1 MSIPLEEWPRKPIV
15 VNAVLTLF
23 GSRRDVVYTA
33 PYPSYDHAQLQQRN
47 FALMALGRGLE
58 SALWILIILFFSGAI
73 IGLTFTSVEQM
84 ELGDNAYARTLWYPI
99 YAIVAGFMVLQ
110 LPGVLRLVSRNPL
123 IIVCVL
129 WLGLTFLWSIDPG
142 VTLRRAVAL
151 MMTTLAGLVFAARY
165 DWNEMVQRIAIA
177 VFILCLITIAVALGN
192 PARGIMQEIH
202 VGAWRGPWVEKN
214 YLGGI
219 MAKGFAVALCAFA
232 MQPKRFW
239 IWIPTGALCFLLMLL
254 STSKTALLAAM
265 GCFAIFLVIRVFR
278 RFPFL
283 RVPVIWAVVAGI
295 TGLTLLLTVGFEWAL
310 SLIGKDPTLTGRTDI
325 WILLF
330 RAIELKYWFGYGY
343 GVFWLDEL
351 GPSYETRMVLQ
362 WPVPTAH
369 NGWLDSWLSGG
380 LVIILLFT
388 ALLGLTA
395 IKSLTRIKTGGVETY
410 WVVLSLFFF
419 VLFSLSESAILQ
431 QNDISWFLF
440 VATTAKLWAGDPA
453 WWRPG
458 SRGERDG
465 TVAKVA
471 IYRGPERRRSFY
483 S

>member
-1 MSIPLEEWPRKPIV
+1 M
-15 VNAVLTLF
+15 A
-23 GSRRDVVYTA
+23 YTA
-33 PYPSYDHAQLQQRN
+33 PYNGYDHAHLQQRN
-47 FALMALGRGLE
+47 YALMGLGRGIE
-58 SALWILIILFFSGAI
+58 SAVWVLIILFFSGAI
-73 IGLTFTSVEQM
+73 IGLTFTSAAMMEQ
-84 ELGDNAYARTLWYPI
+84 GDHAYARMLWYPI
-99 YAIVAGFMVLQ
+99 YLIIAGFMALQ
-110 LPGVLRLVSRNPL
+110 MPRVLRLVSRNPL
-123 IIVCVL
+123 LILCVL
-129 WLGLTFLWSIDPG
+129 WLGLTFFWSIDPG
-142 VTLRRAVAL
+142 VTLRRSVAL

-165 DWNEMVQRIAIA
+165 DWGEMVQRLAAA
-177 VFILCLITIAVALGN
+177 VLILCLITITLVLLN
-192 PARGIMQEIH
+192 PSRGIMQEIH
-202 VGAWRGPWVEKN
+202 VGAWRGPWAEKN

-219 MAKGFAVALCAFA
+219 MAKGFAITLCAFA
-232 MQPKRFW
+232 MRPKRAW
-239 IWIPTGALCFLLMLL
+239 LWLPTGALCLLIMLF

-265 GCFAIFLVIRVFR
+265 GCFGLFLVIRVFR

-295 TGLTLLLTVGFEWAL
+295 VSLTLLLTVGFEWAL

-330 RAIELKYWFGYGY
+330 RAIEQKYWLGYGY
-343 GVFWLDEL
+343 GTFWLEPL
-351 GPSYETRMVLQ
+351 GPSYETRTVLM
-362 WPVPTAH
+362 WDVPTAH

-380 LVIILLFT
+380 LVIIILFT
-388 ALLGLTA
+388 TLLGLTA

-419 VLFSLSESAILQ
+419 VTFSLSESAILQ

-465 TVAKVA
+465 TVAKLG
-471 IYRGPERRRSFY
+471 IYRAPGRRSFY
-483 S
+483 

>member
-1 MSIPLEEWPRKPIV
+1 MAFAS
-15 VNAVLTLF
+15 
-23 GSRRDVVYTA
+23 S
-33 PYPSYDHAQLQQRN
+33 YPAYEHAQLQQRN
-47 FALMALGRGLE
+47 YALIGLGKGLE
-58 SALWILIILFFSGAI
+58 SAVWVLVILFFSGAI
-73 IGLTFTSVEQM
+73 IGLTFASAEA
-84 ELGDNAYARTLWYPI
+84 LDAGDSPFARMLWYPI

-110 LPGVLRLVSRNPL
+110 LPGTLRLVSRNPL
-123 IIVCVL
+123 IIICVL
-129 WLGLTFLWSIDPG
+129 WLGLTFFWSIDPG
-142 VTLRRAVAL
+142 VTLRRAIAL

-165 DWNEMVQRIAIA
+165 DWGEMVQRLGVAML
-177 VFILCLITIAVALGN
+177 ILCFITLFVAILN
-192 PARGIMQEIH
+192 PSRGIMTEIH
-202 VGAWRGPWVEKN
+202 PGAWRGPWAEKN

-219 MAKGFAVALCAFA
+219 MAKGFAVAMCAFA
-232 MQPKRFW
+232 MRPDRW
-239 IWIPTGALCFLLMLL
+239 WLWLPTGGLCFLIMLL

-265 GCFAIFLVIRVFR
+265 GCFALFLVIRVFR

-295 TGLTLLLTVGFEWAL
+295 TGLTLLLTIGFAWAL

-351 GPSYETRMVLQ
+351 GPSYETRTVLQ
-362 WPVPTAH
+362 WAVPTAH

-380 LVIILLFT
+380 LVIILMFT

-419 VLFSLSESAILQ
+419 ILFSLSESAILQ
-431 QNDISWFLF
+431 QNDISWFFF
-440 VATTAKLWAGDPA
+440 VATTAKLWANDPA

-465 TVAKVA
+465 TVAKVH
-471 IYRGPERRRSFY
+471 IYRAPPGRKSPY
-483 S
+483 G